1 MAIDDVSDLSRR
13 VRYTSGAGQ
22 TAFTYPFRI
31 FEEADLKVYVDD
43 VLQTLGVAYNV
54 TGVDND
60 TGGSVVFL
68 AGLSAGQIVTIYSD
82 TELNRDTDYQQ
93 NGPWGSARLNSEFD
107 KLMVIAQE
115 LRAKLARAIRGS
127 VLGNTVAE
135 MPSAADRASKYLYF
149 NASGDPTVVTGD
161 PSQPITHRVYVRY
174 PLTGDTVIPVPA
186 DYTPGSYDLSV
197 YLNGLKLVRDD
208 DYAETSTNSITLVVP
223 ATTGDVIEFDI
234 GTVFDV
240 TLAKTARTQQFL
252 TGVTGT
258 TLTLT
263 TISYTP
269 GGNEIDVFMNG
280 SRLAPADYT
289 ETNSTTIT
297 LASPAIST
305 DEFMVVVGRV
315 TDVLTASRSQIGA
328 ALYPITASEIAA
340 SVSPTDYGYAPG
352 DVRRYGFNGDAGT
365 TDNTV
370 AFQAALN
377 GNAGFCPVIV
387 PNMGA
392 YAKLTGRITAP
403 ANTHIILQNGA
414 ELRWTTTAAAGSDF
428 LSAATRPG
436 IEVTGNNFTL
446 EGHGL
451 LRGPT
456 SAAYVSNECAILML
470 GTSTSVRKSGLTV
483 RGAIEITDWGSY
495 GVLTQFV
502 DDVNISDP
510 ETHIHDVGYCGVCA
524 ASSDHGRVTKIQVGS
539 ITPGTGGEAY
549 AVSLSSDTR
558 NYSTDPNA
566 GTKQAA
572 HPFCSD
578 WVVDECTI
586 YDVPIWRGLDAH
598 GAYETHFINNKIFN
612 CGLPIGLSASSGDAA
627 AYAGWDNSVT
637 GNVIDARKRDGT
649 ATTTTAQR
657 GAIIINGGTTVRHK
671 RVSCKGN
678 KIYGYG
684 LTTNAW
690 ENISASYV
698 EDATITENQLDNW
711 EGNGIYTTGG
721 SGIIAN
727 NTFGPVST
735 ISNSKC
741 IRIDGTDTGV
751 WTVTGNRHRVLTGN
765 VAAEG
770 IRVTANTPRILY
782 ANNDFSSATSP
793 ETFGGEA
800 CFGASDLTP
809 LVNVVDADI
818 TSNAFSIAACGRA
831 PRVRVYVAL
840 AGAQTVADI
849 TGAFVGQII
858 TIHCNDGNLTFNRT
872 NAALAGGANF
882 TSSQYDVLELLCIAT
897 SGTKFIETGR
907 VANS

>member
-1 MAIDDVSDLSRR
+1 MASKIYSTPR
-13 VRYTSGAGQ
+13 VREFTSSGTVLNGGKLYFYLAGTTTPATVYTSSAM
-22 TAFTYPFRI
+22 TTPHAHP
-31 FEEADLKVYVDD
+31 
-43 VLQTLGVAYNV
+43 VLAT
-54 TGVDND
+54 T
-60 TGGSVVFL
+60 
-68 AGLSAGQIVTIYSD
+68 AGLFPAIWLAAGVSYDVTCTNSAGAVQWTTLNYSD
-82 TELNRDTDYQQ
+82 
-93 NGPWGSARLNSEFD
+93 A
-107 KLMVIAQE
+107 
-115 LRAKLARAIRGS
+115 
-127 VLGNTVAE
+127 
-135 MPSAADRASKYLYF
+135 
-149 NASGDPTVVTGD
+149 
-161 PSQPITHRVYVRY
+161 
-174 PLTGDTVIPVPA
+174 
-186 DYTPGSYDLSV
+186 
-197 YLNGLKLVRDD
+197 
-208 DYAETSTNSITLVVP
+208 
-223 ATTGDVIEFDI
+223 
-234 GTVFDV
+234 
-240 TLAKTARTQQFL
+240 
-252 TGVTGT
+252 
-258 TLTLT
+258 
-263 TISYTP
+263 
-269 GGNEIDVFMNG
+269 
-280 SRLAPADYT
+280 
-289 ETNSTTIT
+289 
-297 LASPAIST
+297 
-305 DEFMVVVGRV
+305 
-315 TDVLTASRSQIGA
+315 LTADEVGA
-328 ALYPITASEIAA
+328 ALYPITAAEVAA
-340 SVSPTDYGYAPG
+340 GVTPTDYGYAPG

-370 AFQAALN
+370 AFQAAMN

-387 PNMGA
+387 PNMGD

-414 ELRWTTTAAAGSDF
+414 ELRWTTTAATGSDF

-470 GTSTSVRKSGLTV
+470 GTSTSVRKSGLTI

-558 NYSTDPNA
+558 NYSTDPSA

-578 WVVDECTI
+578 WVVDGCTI

-727 NTFGPVST
+727 NTFGAVST

-741 IRIDGTDTGV
+741 IRIDSIDTGV

-897 SGTKFIETGR
+897 SGVKFIETGR